1 MPESAAESALWM
13 TQAKRNFE
21 LGLPFTLVS
30 GLFSGPR
37 LRRAVVSYKAD
48 RVHDNTATRSEL
60 RGPWKRKW

>member
-30 GLFSGPR
+30 GLFSALGAAPAA
-37 LRRAVVSYKAD
+37 RRGFLDFCENREGWFLNGTFSA
-48 RVHDNTATRSEL
+48 
-60 RGPWKRKW
+60 